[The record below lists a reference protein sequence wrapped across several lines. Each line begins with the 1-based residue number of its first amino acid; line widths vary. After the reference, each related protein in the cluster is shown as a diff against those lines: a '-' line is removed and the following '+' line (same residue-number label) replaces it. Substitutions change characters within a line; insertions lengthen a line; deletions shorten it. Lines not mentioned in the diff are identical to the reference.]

1 MLTHGELDGLPA
13 PDEGPLALPGFWAA
27 YLPQSATETASP
39 LSTAPDSGCAECGGP
54 DFGGSDLGLTKSSD
68 FGVTEA
74 EAGAARAALAAAG
87 RPVARVPLEHDH
99 TVLAVPGPDGPQL
112 LLTHPDWARPRLLAR
127 SGPAPAG
134 PGLSWSELLH
144 AARHPGGQGGV
155 TARHARLLLLLPA
168 LRATVL
174 PSDAAVTVAA
184 ALAATG
190 TPPERRAALAHRLTS
205 ARPGP
210 GGDCGTTGVRGLGS
224 PQGRLLA
231 RALGAA
237 A

>member
-27 YLPQSATETASP
+27 YLPQATTETAP
-39 LSTAPDSGCAECGGP
+39 APFPAP
-54 DFGGSDLGLTKSSD
+54 A
-68 FGVTEA
+68 FGVAEA
-74 EAGAARAALAAAG
+74 EAEAARTALADAAG

-99 TVLAVPGPDGPQL
+99 TVLAVPGPDGPEL
-112 LLTHPDWARPRLLAR
+112 LLTHPGWARPRLLAR
-127 SGPAPAG
+127 SGAAPAG
-134 PGLSWSELLH
+134 PGLSWPELLH
-144 AARHPGGQGGV
+144 AARRPGVQGGV
-155 TARHARLLLLLPA
+155 TERHPRLLLLLPA
-168 LRATVL
+168 LRATTL

-205 ARPGP
+205 PRPGP
-210 GGDCGTTGVRGLGS
+210 GGACGATGARGLGS
-224 PQGRLLA
+224 RQGRLLA